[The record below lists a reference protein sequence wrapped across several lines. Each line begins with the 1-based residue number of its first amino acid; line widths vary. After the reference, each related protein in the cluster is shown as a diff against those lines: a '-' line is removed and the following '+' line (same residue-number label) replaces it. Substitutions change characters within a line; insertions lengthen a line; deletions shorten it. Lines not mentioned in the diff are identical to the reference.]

1 MVHLFRDSVIDAQM
15 EVLNNNFAKTGFSF
29 DVVNVDRT
37 VNADWFN
44 DAVPDSAQQND
55 MKSALHQGGPAAL
68 NIYTVG

>member
-1 MVHLFRDSVIDAQM
+1 MIDAQM
-15 EVLNNNFAKTGFSF
+15 VVLNNTFAGTGFSF
-29 DVVNVDRT
+29 DVVNVDRI

-44 DAVPDSAQQND
+44 NAAPDSAQQND

>member
-1 MVHLFRDSVIDAQM
+1 MDHIFRDSMIDAQM
-15 EVLNNNFAKTGFSF
+15 EVLNNTFANTGLSF

-44 DAVPDSAQQND
+44 NAAPDSAQQYD
-55 MKSALHQGGPAAL
+55 MKSALYQGGPATL